1 MKSDLKLENE
11 NAEKI
16 LKEGWRLFQQKGY
29 RGISM
34 DELCRNCGIT
44 KPTLYYY
51 FNDKENLF
59 VQVLKFKLAEFHTI
73 LGMDGGLEQRLQ
85 AFAAAVLDSFQTEY
99 TSLMHD
105 REHLTHPENQAAIR
119 EAFYND
125 FFNPLNQVMQQGMD
139 ERTLHADRAETL
151 TLIFLGMIN
160 NFIRPGRDR
169 NTDSR
174 EMAKMLTNYFING
187 ARKE

>member
-1 MKSDLKLENE
+1 MKGDLKLENE

-34 DELCRNCGIT
+34 DDLCLNCGIT

-59 VQVLKFKLAEFHTI
+59 VQVLKFKLAEFHSV
-73 LGMDGGLEQRLQ
+73 LEMEGDLELRLQ
-85 AFAAAVLDSFQTEY
+85 AFAAAVLDSFQSEY

-105 REHLTHPENQAAIR
+105 REHLTQPQNQEGIR

-125 FFNPLNQVMQQGMD
+125 FFNPLNQVMQRGID
-139 ERTLHADRAETL
+139 DGFLSADHAETL

-160 NFIRPGRDR
+160 NFIRSNREQSM
-169 NTDSR
+169 NSH
-174 EMAKMLTNYFING
+174 EMAKMLTHYFIYG
-187 ARKE
+187 ASKK